1 MENIFLKYMTARV
14 RDDEPKKLPGP
25 IITLSREYG
34 CYASKIAE
42 LLAAKI
48 NKDLVEH
55 SQNQQWQC
63 LSKEILDEAAKA
75 LDTDPVKIAHIFG
88 ADQNTFLGDLAV
100 SFSAKR
106 YASDDSIKK
115 VVQAVVKSYAEQ
127 GNVVIV
133 GRAGCVIAHHI
144 TKALHIKLI
153 APLDWRICK
162 IQERFHNS
170 KIQAKKQVLEI
181 DEKRDAF
188 MKFYR
193 GNRPEGDLFDAVINR
208 AVFSEEQIVEMIF
221 VMAKMKKLF

>member
-1 MENIFLKYMTARV
+1 MENIFLKYMSARV
-14 RDDEPKKLPGP
+14 QDDEPKKVPGP
-25 IITLSREYG
+25 VITLSREYG

-42 LLAAKI
+42 LVTAKI

-55 SQNQQWQC
+55 SKTQQWQC

-88 ADQNTFLGDLAV
+88 ADKNTFFGDLAV
-100 SFSAKR
+100 SFSAKK

-115 VVQAVVKSYAEQ
+115 VVQTVVKSYAEQ

-144 TKALHIKLI
+144 PKALHIKLI
-153 APLDWRICK
+153 APLDWRITR
-162 IQERFHNS
+162 IQERYNIS
-170 KIQAKKQVLEI
+170 KIQARKQVLEI
-181 DEKRDAF
+181 DEKRNTF

-193 GNRPEGDLFDAVINR
+193 GNKPEGDLFDAVINR
-208 AVFSEEQIVEMIF
+208 AVFSEEQIIEMIF
-221 VMAKMKKLF
+221 MMAKMKNLF